1 MTDVHDVGEVD
12 IWFTRWKMYIDE
24 PCTLFPFSLLVRGRH
39 VLVVL
44 IRPMLRSPIAFL
56 HR

>member
-24 PCTLFPFSLLVRGRH
+24 PCTLFLFSLLVRGRH